1 MCTLVRWNGNLSLGK
16 NISFKP
22 EHKKCDKFAVAGKTL
37 LKGRIGTVTLGYT
50 PRKFTRRTWYAIQE
64 GAIFQAVVYDTE
76 AKPSLLIQGWLE
88 IPIKIKIIWSQKDKL
103 LKFKVKV
110 EEVKYPVTGK
120 YTDDSKSILNKIGV
134 HSDEDD
140 DADNDVAHDDVEEL
154 LEVEEQ
160 YRGDEDVEIID
171 LEK

>member
-1 MCTLVRWNGNLSLGK
+1 MGK

-37 LKGRIGTVTLGYT
+37 LKGRIGTVT

-120 YTDDSKSILNKIGV
+120 YTDDSKSILNKTGV
-134 HSDEDD
+134 HNDEDD

-160 YRGDEDVEIID
+160 YRGDEDVGIID